1 MGSEMCIRDS
11 YPLGYVTTHYIRT
24 TAFTPVCHNTLHPY
38 HFIHSGVLQHITSVS
53 LHPLRYVTTHT
64 LYPLRCVTTHYIHT
78 TASTPVCQHTTS
90 VPLHS
95 FVHNT
100 LHKHHQPQSIHTD
113 TMHHRPQYA
122 HTNACHY
129 RQCIHT
135 SNTNRTTFTQL
146 HVLGTVNLPIAAQH
160 HQPLHPH

>member
-1 MGSEMCIRDS
+1 MPQHTTSV
-11 YPLGYVTTHYIRT
+11 PLHPLRCVTTHYIRI
-24 TAFTPVCHNTLHPY
+24 TASTPVCHNTYTVSTPVCHNTLHPY
-38 HFIHSGVLQHITSVS
+38 HCIHSGVSA
-53 LHPLRYVTTHT
+53 
-64 LYPLRCVTTHYIHT
+64 HYIRT